1 MTQVRQTAESLLK
14 QSGIQITR
22 DGDILPFDT
31 IDYNSDLEQE
41 YSEEE
46 YNDDLQEV
54 CIQCIFIKNPLY
66 NVIIQNTIPDIQ
78 SASIEKESKLASAAT
93 TNTNPNDQLLTEAI
107 ANWTSF
113 DALSINN
120 TDSVTNSPSLL
131 SARIPITDTKI
142 EEEEE
147 EEENEPV
154 VVAVQE
160 PVDPESIPEP
170 LTEDDIESCELAIE
184 QFGEDLVANIMSVK
198 VKCRQNGLNQLTQ
211 LITSVQLENPLKTK
225 KFIHASIL
233 MIQEA
238 IMDSRES
245 IFNQA
250 IQSWKHVQG
259 KC

>member
-1 MTQVRQTAESLLK
+1 MIYKRYACSGYSKQT
-14 QSGIQITR
+14 
-22 DGDILPFDT
+22 F
-31 IDYNSDLEQE
+31 
-41 YSEEE
+41 
-46 YNDDLQEV
+46 
-54 CIQCIFIKNPLY
+54 LY

-78 SASIEKESKLASAAT
+78 SVSIEKESKLASATT
-93 TNTNPNDQLLTEAI
+93 TNTNSNDQLLDEAI

-120 TDSVTNSPSLL
+120 IDSVTNSPLLL

-147 EEENEPV
+147 EEPV
-154 VVAVQE
+154 VVAKQE
-160 PVDPESIPEP
+160 PVDPETIPEP

-211 LITSVQLENPLKTK
+211 LMTSVQLENPLKTK

-233 MIQEA
+233 MVQEA